1 MDLSVK
7 TTPGAGEGI
16 LSERA
21 PGPLSRPRKS
31 PEAPEGSLEFYH
43 NETGEIVE
51 APSREEA
58 RDILARRRGYGVVE
72 LHQVS
77 RYPGG

>member
-7 TTPGAGEGI
+7 TTPRQDKGTH
-16 LSERA
+16 SERA

-31 PEAPEGSLEFYH
+31 PAAPEGSLEFYH
-43 NETGEIVE
+43 NETGEVVE
-51 APSREEA
+51 APSREAA
-58 RDILARRRGYGVVE
+58 RDILARKRGYGVVE

-77 RYPGG
+77 RSLA

>member
-7 TTPGAGEGI
+7 TTPRPDKGTH
-16 LSERA
+16 SDRA

-31 PEAPEGSLEFYH
+31 PAAPEGVLEFYH
-43 NETGEIVE
+43 NETGEVVE
-51 APSREEA
+51 APSREAA
-58 RDILARRRGYGVVE
+58 RDILARKRGYGVVE

-77 RYPGG
+77 RSLA

>member
-1 MDLSVK
+1 MNLSVK
-7 TTPGAGEGI
+7 TTPRPGEGV

-31 PEAPEGSLEFYH
+31 PAAPEGSLEFYH
-43 NETGEIVE
+43 NETGEVVE
-51 APSREEA
+51 APSREAA
-58 RDILARRRGYGVVE
+58 RDILARGRGYGAVE

-77 RYPGG
+77 RYPA